1 MLMQIVKYPD
11 RKSLNRLLQ
20 RPLMDSSTQESTV
33 ERILRRVKK
42 KGEEAV
48 KEYTRQFDGFFPEN
62 LEVSTS
68 DIERAAGQI
77 SGELKQAM
85 ERAATNIRNFHE
97 AQWPESPVVE
107 TSPGVECSIR
117 YLPLENVGLYIPG
130 GTAPLFSTVLMLA
143 IPARVA
149 GCREVIMC
157 TPPDKNGKV
166 HPAILYA
173 AFLAGVQRVFRCGGA
188 QAVAAM
194 AWGAGSVPAVDKI
207 FGPGNRYVTMAKQL
221 VNREGVAIDLPAG
234 PSEVLVVAD
243 GTADPEFVAADL
255 LSQAEH
261 GPDSQVLLVTTEE
274 SVIASV
280 LEETE
285 KQLESL
291 PRKEIAKKVLENSR
305 AFLLRDRD
313 EVMDLVNRYAPEHLI
328 LQTARPEELAE
339 RVVNAGSVFIGS
351 YTPESAGDYASGS
364 NHTLPTNGFA
374 RAWSGVTLLSFMKS
388 VTFQKMSRDGLLGL
402 GPVIE
407 AMAGAEQLE
416 GHRNAVTLR
425 LNKIRRS

>member
-1 MLMQIVKYPD
+1 V
-11 RKSLNRLLQ
+11 
-20 RPLMDSSTQESTV
+20 
-33 ERILRRVKK
+33 
-42 KGEEAV
+42 
-48 KEYTRQFDGFFPEN
+48 
-62 LEVSTS
+62 
-68 DIERAAGQI
+68 
-77 SGELKQAM
+77 
-85 ERAATNIRNFHE
+85 
-97 AQWPESPVVE
+97 
-107 TSPGVECSIR
+107 
-117 YLPLENVGLYIPG
+117 
-130 GTAPLFSTVLMLA
+130 
-143 IPARVA
+143 
-149 GCREVIMC
+149 
-157 TPPDKNGKV
+157 
-166 HPAILYA
+166 
-173 AFLAGVQRVFRCGGA
+173 
-188 QAVAAM
+188 
-194 AWGAGSVPAVDKI
+194 
-207 FGPGNRYVTMAKQL
+207 
-221 VNREGVAIDLPAG
+221 
-234 PSEVLVVAD
+234 VVAD

>member
-1 MLMQIVKYPD
+1 MQIVKYPD
-11 RKSLNRLLQ
+11 RESLYRLLQ
-20 RPLMDSSTQESTV
+20 RPLMDFSSLEATV
-33 ERILRRVKK
+33 GKILLDVKET
-42 KGEEAV
+42 GEKAV

-62 LEVSTS
+62 LEVSTL
-68 DIERAAGQI
+68 DIERAAGQVPA
-77 SGELKQAM
+77 ELKQAM

-97 AQWPESPVVE
+97 AQWPESPVLE
-107 TSPGVECSIR
+107 TAPGVECSIR
-117 YLPLENVGLYIPG
+117 YRPLEKVGLYIPG

-143 IPARVA
+143 VPARVA
-149 GCREVIMC
+149 GCREIVMC

-166 HPAILYA
+166 HAAILFA
-173 AFLAGVQRVFRCGGA
+173 ASLAGVQRIFRCGGA

-194 AWGAGSVPAVDKI
+194 AYGAGPVPAVDKI
-207 FGPGNRYVTMAKQL
+207 FGPGNQYVTMAKQL
-221 VNREGVAIDLPAG
+221 VNREGIAIDLPAG

-274 SVIASV
+274 QIIEPV
-280 LEETE
+280 LKETE
-285 KQLESL
+285 KQLDGL
-291 PRKEIAKKVLENSR
+291 PRKEIARKTLENSR
-305 AFLLRDRD
+305 VFLLRNRE
-313 EVMDLVNRYAPEHLI
+313 EVMELVNRYAPEHLI

-339 RVVNAGSVFIGS
+339 KVENAGSVFLGQ
-351 YTPESAGDYASGS
+351 YAPESAGDYASGT

-388 VTFQKMSRDGLLGL
+388 LTYQKISREGLLGL

-407 AMAGAEQLE
+407 VMAEAERLE
-416 GHRNAVTLR
+416 AHRNAVTIR